1 MLTLDRMYSHKN
13 IRLHLKNYVGQTAV
27 FATLCCFERRPN
39 FERSESCSATS
50 QILREAAASR
60 NFAVHAYCFMPDH
73 LHLLVE
79 GRGAN
84 SDFLNFIKTFKLRST
99 RSFAQ
104 SSDSPLWQKKFF
116 DHILRSSES
125 IDSVALYIWLNPV
138 RAGLA
143 KNMGEY
149 PFAGSLTSQL
159 PRTWPAQ
166 IIWTPPKIAKSPPQK
181 AASTHEA

>member
-1 MLTLDRMYSHKN
+1 MLTLSRMYSHKN
-13 IRLHLKNYVGQTAV
+13 IRLHAKNYLGQVAV
-27 FATLCCFERRPN
+27 FVTLCCYDRRSHFGAPP
-39 FERSESCSATS
+39 SCLATIE
-50 QILREAAASR
+50 ILRDAATTRS
-60 NFAVHAYCFMPDH
+60 FAVLAYCFMPDH

>member
-39 FERSESCSATS
+39 FERSESCSATL

-73 LHLLVE
+73 LHLLAE
-79 GRGAN
+79 GLNGQ
-84 SDFLNFIKTFKLRST
+84 SDFLNFMKTFRICSS
-99 RSFAQ
+99 RHFAQ

-125 IDSVALYIWLNPV
+125 IESVALYIWLNPV
-138 RAGLA
+138 RARLA
-143 KNMGEY
+143 TNLTEY
-149 PFAGSLTSQL
+149 PFAGSFTRPLPQAFLTQ
-159 PRTWPAQ
+159 RTWV
-166 IIWTPPKIAKSPPQK
+166 PPKTAKSPPQK